1 MYTGQLD
8 IGEGSVPTLVS
19 TAQFLDMPLLEQLL
33 QTHALAATNNTPAP
47 IIPKA
52 KVNKAPVRASY
63 SVSPAKRMNRPTPK
77 QELLPAGP
85 SRIDLE
91 VKFESLNGIYQYDGV
106 CLHSKVGDSACEF
119 GSLPKLSELLM
130 DIPSTPMNPPL
141 LPLVRKGNNSP
152 VVKRDLK
159 KAEKTF
165 DELKKTITPSAIRRP
180 LSNTVGTKPPEA
192 KRLREEDI
200 ESFKELLAEQKRRTE
215 LAAEQGEDTT
225 ATYDAA
231 ADIGLDDWGEED
243 EDEEADS
250 ISEV

>member
-1 MYTGQLD
+1 
-8 IGEGSVPTLVS
+8 
-19 TAQFLDMPLLEQLL
+19 
-33 QTHALAATNNTPAP
+33 
-47 IIPKA
+47 
-52 KVNKAPVRASY
+52 
-63 SVSPAKRMNRPTPK
+63 
-77 QELLPAGP
+77 
-85 SRIDLE
+85 
-91 VKFESLNGIYQYDGV
+91 
-106 CLHSKVGDSACEF
+106 
-119 GSLPKLSELLM
+119 M
-130 DIPSTPMNPPL
+130 DTPSTPMNPPL
-141 LPLVRKGNNSP
+141 LPLVRKGSNSP

-180 LSNTVGTKPPEA
+180 VSETSSKSPEA

-200 ESFKELLAEQKRRTE
+200 ESFKELLAEQKRRSE

-250 ISEV
+250 ITDVRQIVNFSFIEFLLINHYLLFRVRKTIL